1 MTSTRHRP
9 TVAVV
14 DAGAIARNTARL
26 RTAAGDGAHVCAVVK
41 ADGYGHGLVTAA
53 RAALAGGATWLA
65 VALVE
70 EGEALRAAGVDAP
83 VLVLSEPPP
92 AAAGALLAARLT
104 PTVYRP
110 EFLTALEDAHAAA
123 DPDAAPVAVHVKL
136 DTGMTRVGVAPADRD
151 ALLARLATSE
161 RLDVEGVQ
169 THLARADELDVP
181 TTAEQ
186 LARFRAGLD
195 AVRDVGLTP
204 RLVHVANSA
213 ATLHHTPAWR
223 AAVAAVPDAAPL
235 VRTGIALYG
244 LDAGPQVTAAAHGLE
259 PALRLV
265 SAVSH
270 VRHVDAGTPVS
281 YGHRWSA
288 PAAGWLATVP
298 IGYADGVPRGL
309 TGRLDVLHRGR
320 RRPVVGTVTM
330 DQVLVWC
337 GDDEPAHGD
346 EVVLLG
352 TQAGPEGEG
361 RIGLEEWAERLD
373 TITYELATGISA
385 RVPRVVVG
393 ADQADAAAPAAQ
405 DPEPSRASGEGR

>member
-1 MTSTRHRP
+1 MTPGRHRP
-9 TVAVV
+9 TVAEV

-26 RTAAGDGAHVCAVVK
+26 RAAAGDGAEVCAVVK

-53 RAALAGGATWLA
+53 RAALAGGAGWLA

-92 AAAGALLAARLT
+92 EAAVALVAARLT

-110 EFLTALEDAHAAA
+110 EFLAALEDAAAG
-123 DPDAAPVAVHVKL
+123 DAPVAVHVKL

-151 ALLARLATSE
+151 ALLAGLAASD
-161 RLDVEGVQ
+161 RLDVEGLQ

-181 TTAEQ
+181 TTGEQ
-186 LARFRAGLD
+186 LERFAAGLD
-195 AVRDVGLTP
+195 AVRAAGLAP
-204 RLVHVANSA
+204 RLVHVANTA

-223 AAVAAVPDAAPL
+223 DVLAAGASDAVPL
-235 VRTGIALYG
+235 VRTGIGLYG
-244 LDAGPQVTAAAHGLE
+244 LDAGPQVAAAAHGLE
-259 PALRLV
+259 PAFRLV

-298 IGYADGVPRGL
+298 IGYADGVPRRL
-309 TGRLDVLHRGR
+309 TGRLDVLHGGR

-352 TQAGPEGEG
+352 EQSGPDGAV
-361 RIGLEEWAERLD
+361 RIGMEEWAERLG
-373 TITYELATGISA
+373 TITYEIATGISA
-385 RVPRVVVG
+385 RVPRVPV
-393 ADQADAAAPAAQ
+393 AAAP
-405 DPEPSRASGEGR
+405 EPTSPPVGGP